1 MAHSNENWRHTF
13 PGAGQ
18 YRTHFSTQVERH
30 MVGRGLLAGGVLVAL
45 MLTGCGGTTE
55 VIQPQVNVSVGQQ
68 LIDLKKARDAGALT
82 ESEFQR
88 QKEQLIDSIR

>member
-1 MAHSNENWRHTF
+1 
-13 PGAGQ
+13 
-18 YRTHFSTQVERH
+18 

-55 VIQPQVNVSVGQQ
+55 VVQPSVNVSVGQQ